1 MGMVRESEDLQAE
14 IQKMMTDAGI
24 LRLYSTQVNASTE
37 LSLCARPLSYD
48 VVLGGRNIASFNCPE
63 NAVTVYHAMRADFNG
78 EVYHGK

>member
-14 IQKMMTDAGI
+14 IQKMLTDAGI
-24 LRLYSTQVNASTE
+24 LKLYSTQINASTE

-48 VVLGGRNIASFNCPE
+48 VVLGGKNIASFNCPE
-63 NAVTVYHAMRADFNG
+63 NAIMVYYAMRADFNG